1 MNLAGPL
8 EVKVQLPH
16 FSGLGKK
23 KYRLRSH
30 KSLVG
35 QGLEVL
41 TPRLSG
47 LSAIFSP
54 PSFRHISW
62 LAPKHLPS
70 LFRGTSLLFLLFRHC
85 WNFHTYIPYIP
96 HPCCSFL
103 LLHLNSFPAAH
114 LGCSCLASLHLQSL
128 KAWFFIFAFWKAIP
142 CLCSWNP
149 LPSVYGIYVCSA
161 LWS

>member
-1 MNLAGPL
+1 MSLAGSL

-23 KYRLRSH
+23 KYRLGSH

-35 QGLEVL
+35 QGPEVL

-70 LFRGTSLLFLLFRHC
+70 LFRGTSHLYCFCYLDTVGISIHTPPIFPIHAARFCFCISVLSQLLTWAALASPLC
-85 WNFHTYIPYIP
+85 TCNLSKPGS
-96 HPCCSFL
+96 SFL
-103 LLHLNSFPAAH
+103 
-114 LGCSCLASLHLQSL
+114 
-128 KAWFFIFAFWKAIP
+128 
-142 CLCSWNP
+142 
-149 LPSVYGIYVCSA
+149 PSEKR
-161 LWS
+161 